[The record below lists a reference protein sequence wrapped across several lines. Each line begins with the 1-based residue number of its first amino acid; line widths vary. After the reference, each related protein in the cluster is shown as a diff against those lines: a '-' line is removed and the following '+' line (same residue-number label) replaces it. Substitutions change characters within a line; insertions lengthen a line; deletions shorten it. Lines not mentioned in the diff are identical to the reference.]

1 VIAIPVP
8 LCVSVFT
15 ASDNISCLGE
25 HSGVL
30 VHQVTARI
38 GRQGRQVR
46 VLDRRGAPRDQALDA
61 GVGAGVVDEPGFRG
75 VEVIGDRGTTREH
88 GGAVRPMRGGLS
100 GAASLRSWLS
110 NPPWLRWG
118 RRCRFSACPT

>member
-46 VLDRRGAPRDQALDA
+46 VLPDA
-61 GVGAGVVDEPGFRG
+61 IAE
-75 VEVIGDRGTTREH
+75 
-88 GGAVRPMRGGLS
+88 
-100 GAASLRSWLS
+100 
-110 NPPWLRWG
+110 
-118 RRCRFSACPT
+118 